1 MVSHSGSAAS
11 GEFCHS
17 LNLTDI
23 HTTWT
28 EARAVLGKGQE
39 GVREALDQMRQALPF
54 PLRGIA
60 SDHGSEFSNAHLYR
74 YSRSQHMQFTRGRP
88 YQKDANAH
96 IEQKNCTHVRR
107 LLGYL
112 RYDSEEALQASNDLY
127 RNELR
132 LFPNLFLPR
141 PAGSSSRASSAS
153 VPVFAGAT
161 KRRRPLCSG
170 SAPALPPRWT
180 TRASPHCSGGAIPS
194 TPWCCHSSCRPSSH
208 GSSNAAP
215 RPCETRRSDPPF
227 PPVSTG
233 FHRKKKA
240 AKKKEKTS
248 SIGYIL
254 KLQDD
259 RPKVTF
265 LFCATGNPGR
275 GRIAPVPCNHADELW
290 ISNDE
295 WLPTLVFLP

>member
-1 MVSHSGSAAS
+1 MPPSPDSPIPPCGIVSHSGSAAS

-60 SDHGSEFSNAHLYR
+60 SDHGSGFTNAHLYR

-112 RYDSEEALQASNDLY
+112 RYDTPGAPEAINALY
-127 RNELR
+127 SPEPR
-132 LFPNLFLPR
+132 LMLNLL
-141 PAGSSSRASSAS
+141 
-153 VPVFAGAT
+153 
-161 KRRRPLCSG
+161 
-170 SAPALPPRWT
+170 LPP
-180 TRASPHCSGGAIPS
+180 
-194 TPWCCHSSCRPSSH
+194 
-208 GSSNAAP
+208 
-215 RPCETRRSDPPF
+215 
-227 PPVSTG
+227 V
-233 FHRKKKA
+233 
-240 AKKKEKTS
+240 
-248 SIGYIL
+248 
-254 KLQDD
+254 
-259 RPKVTF
+259 
-265 LFCATGNPGR
+265 
-275 GRIAPVPCNHADELW
+275 
-290 ISNDE
+290 
-295 WLPTLVFLP
+295 